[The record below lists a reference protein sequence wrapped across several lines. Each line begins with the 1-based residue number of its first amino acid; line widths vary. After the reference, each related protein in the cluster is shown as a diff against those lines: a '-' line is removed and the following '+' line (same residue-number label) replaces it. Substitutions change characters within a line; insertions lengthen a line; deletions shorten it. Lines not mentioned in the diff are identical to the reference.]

1 MYARATTLR
10 ASPEQ
15 VQEGI
20 DHYEAGVM
28 SFNEVAG
35 NRGTFLLVD
44 RASGKG
50 IGVTLWES
58 EAAMQAS
65 RQRGDELRQ
74 YPAQEAS
81 GEIES
86 VEEFEVAVWAVS

>member
-1 MYARATTLR
+1 M
-10 ASPEQ
+10 
-15 VQEGI
+15 
-20 DHYEAGVM
+20 
-28 SFNEVAG
+28 
-35 NRGTFLLVD
+35 
-44 RASGKG
+44 
-50 IGVTLWES
+50 TLWES

-74 YPAQEAS
+74 YPAQEAR